1 MAYDTNRVDYLNDLA
16 DDYGVPNDVVFMLA
30 DILGENE
37 DYDGLI
43 CSLEDYSDWF

>member
-1 MAYDTNRVDYLNDLA
+1 MSRTDYLNDLA
-16 DDYGVPNDVVFMLA
+16 DDYGVPNDIVFMLA

-43 CSLEDYSDWF
+43 NMLEDYEYMF